1 MKKNKTKGL
10 FASIVLG
17 VAVTACASAS
27 SSGTVTVV
35 DRPDIQSVNTNYI
48 GYRAPLRP
56 LNFIKLPVGSIQ
68 PEGWVKKYLEL
79 QRDGLTG
86 HLGEISAW
94 LEKDNNAWL
103 TTGGDHGWEEVPYWL
118 KGYGNLA
125 YILNDPKMIEETKY
139 WIEGVFASR
148 QPDGYFGPVNERNG
162 KRELWAQMIMLWCL
176 Q

>member
-1 MKKNKTKGL
+1 MLNWVHREIRMISGSSRIDEMKKNKTKGL

-17 VAVTACASAS
+17 VAVTACAPAS
-27 SSGTVTVV
+27 SCGTVTVV

-103 TTGGDHGWEEVPYWL
+103 KKPNIGL
-118 KGYGNLA
+118 KVYL
-125 YILNDPKMIEETKY
+125 P
-139 WIEGVFASR
+139 VASR
-148 QPDGYFGPVNERNG
+148 TAISVRSMNVTANANFGHR
-162 KRELWAQMIMLWCL
+162 
-176 Q
+176 

>member
-17 VAVTACASAS
+17 VVVTACASAS

-94 LEKDNNAWL
+94 LER
-103 TTGGDHGWEEVPYWL
+103 
-118 KGYGNLA
+118 
-125 YILNDPKMIEETKY
+125 I
-139 WIEGVFASR
+139 
-148 QPDGYFGPVNERNG
+148 
-162 KRELWAQMIMLWCL
+162 IMPG
-176 Q
+176 

>member
-94 LEKDNNAWL
+94 LEKDNNAWKRYL
-103 TTGGDHGWEEVPYWL
+103 RSDGSMRYGTTFPGRIQYFR
-118 KGYGNLA
+118 A
-125 YILNDPKMIEETKY
+125 ETEPIY
-139 WIEGVFASR
+139 PE
-148 QPDGYFGPVNERNG
+148 
-162 KRELWAQMIMLWCL
+162 
-176 Q
+176 

>member
-17 VAVTACASAS
+17 VAVTACAPAS

-79 QRDGLTG
+79 QRDALIVFI
-86 HLGEISAW
+86 LQF
-94 LEKDNNAWL
+94 L
-103 TTGGDHGWEEVPYWL
+103 HGQY
-118 KGYGNLA
+118 LA
-125 YILNDPKMIEETKY
+125 RYYLVITMI
-139 WIEGVFASR
+139 
-148 QPDGYFGPVNERNG
+148 
-162 KRELWAQMIMLWCL
+162 
-176 Q
+176 

>member
-17 VAVTACASAS
+17 VVVTACASAS

-68 PEGWVKKYLEL
+68 
-79 QRDGLTG
+79 RR
-86 HLGEISAW
+86 LGE
-94 LEKDNNAWL
+94 
-103 TTGGDHGWEEVPYWL
+103 EVSRIAARRSDRTFGRDQRL
-118 KGYGNLA
+118 AGKG
-125 YILNDPKMIEETKY
+125 
-139 WIEGVFASR
+139 
-148 QPDGYFGPVNERNG
+148 
-162 KRELWAQMIMLWCL
+162 
-176 Q
+176 